1 MQSPKAADVDLR
13 QRVRGEVPRFF
24 KAEGVDELVSVV
36 LAMAAELWVVKGRL
50 ASLESLADKTGL
62 LTAEQIEG
70 HELSAEQRAAFEA
83 ERAAYLERLFI
94 TFRERSEGLADT
106 IAETLKPPALD

>member
-1 MQSPKAADVDLR
+1 MQSPKTADIHLR

-36 LAMAAELWVVKGRL
+36 LAMATELWVVKGRL

-62 LTAEQIEG
+62 LSAEQIEA
-70 HELSAEQRAAFEA
+70 HELSAQERAAFEA
-83 ERAAYLERLFI
+83 ERAAYLERLFF

-106 IAETLKPPALD
+106 IAEDLKPPALD